1 MSKPITRH
9 QFLKAAGAAG
19 AAGLLAAC
27 GGSGTSTAA
36 ASSAAV
42 STEPADGEVSLS
54 MSWWGGESRHEGY
67 QKAIAAFMEEH
78 GNITV
83 NPMPLPDLRHQ
94 RGKSCLSVSRMD
106 HRQGGWLFR
115 VGFFRA
121 QVQGGAG

>member
-27 GGSGTSTAA
+27 GGSGTSTTA

-54 MSWWGGESRHEGY
+54 MSWWGGESRHEAY
-67 QKAIAAFMEEH
+67 
-78 GNITV
+78 
-83 NPMPLPDLRHQ
+83 
-94 RGKSCLSVSRMD
+94 
-106 HRQGGWLFR
+106 
-115 VGFFRA
+115 
-121 QVQGGAG
+121 